1 MARSRLGGF
10 LKLGRS
16 LRREITAAATQRH
29 GRCHSSDAA
38 DRVVVGGHWHGSG
51 PRPGKEPEVPGVVTG
66 LGLRK
71 GHGSDAQL

>member
-1 MARSRLGGF
+1 MFLGPCQAWPVPGWGGSSSWGVPCAGRSRPLP
-10 LKLGRS
+10 L
-16 LRREITAAATQRH
+16 
-29 GRCHSSDAA
+29 DAA